1 MKKLSNQK
9 WNCMQHKLLKYF
21 LDIESII
28 IEIEAIKTKTDNNF
42 ILFKSDIILQRAI
55 ERDLEILGEAIKK
68 ITEIS
73 PVIEISSI
81 KNIIGLRNI
90 IAHAYDSVEPEMIW
104 AIIQRD
110 IPKLSNEIFILKQK

>member
-1 MKKLSNQK
+1 
-9 WNCMQHKLLKYF
+9 MQHKLLKYF

-28 IEIEAIKTKTDNNF
+28 IEIEAIKTKSDNNF

-104 AIIQRD
+104 AIIQKD
-110 IPKLSNEIFILKQK
+110 IPKLSKEIFTLKHK